1 MRSLWRS
8 QSCTDSTSQT
18 IPARVVIGV
27 TGHRKL
33 DTQPALVQ
41 GIHLAIEKIRQIMP
55 SLRSTPLVLSI
66 LSPLAEGA
74 DCLVTRE
81 ILKVPG
87 AMLEV
92 VLPLEKDDYVQDFE
106 TSESRDEFEE
116 LLSQAKSVR
125 LLPSKS
131 NRTEA
136 YEQVGRY
143 IVDQCDVLIALWD
156 GKPAEDRGGTA
167 ETIQYARETSCP
179 LVWIHTEDSG
189 QVMVE
194 LGQGLNPRPFQ
205 DLDEY
210 NSERIN
216 AVKFEKQ
223 LKEQRNFFMGEAK
236 RAKLPSTRL
245 RPTLDYILRHYVR
258 TDLVALRYQ
267 HLYYRMESLVYTLAL
282 AAVVIAASQ
291 ILFMPEQP
299 MVLISEVVL
308 MLAVLAIVGIGRRQ
322 RWHTRW
328 IDYRFLAERF
338 RSALFMAVTN
348 IDVATLRPPRH
359 LSLSYSSKDWMVAAF
374 SSVWSQRPRFQDSD
388 SFTFEGLRHFLCEA
402 WLEDQIRYHD
412 GTRRRHYQRHHR
424 MASASY
430 VMFGLTICAV
440 LLHIVNVGSHLL
452 ESILVFMAIVF
463 PAIAAS
469 LTAIRTHRDYLR
481 NSMRS
486 AEMVRHLEELKGEM
500 MLVQDY
506 DSLRGLLKDTEE
518 TMLHENEDWRV
529 MVRFHMP
536 EVPG

>member
-1 MRSLWRS
+1 MGSLWRS
-8 QSCTDSTSQT
+8 QACTDSTSQT

-27 TGHRKL
+27 TGHRKP
-33 DTQPALVQ
+33 DTQPALIH
-41 GIHLAIEKIRQIMP
+41 GIHVAIEKIKQTIP

-74 DCLVTRE
+74 DRLVTRE
-81 ILKVPG
+81 IMKVPG
-87 AMLEV
+87 SMLEV

-116 LLSQAKSVR
+116 LLSQARSVR

-131 NRTEA
+131 NRSEA

-156 GKPAEDRGGTA
+156 GKPAADRGGTA
-167 ETIQYARETSCP
+167 EIIQYARETSCP

-189 QVMVE
+189 QVTVE
-194 LGQGLNPRPFQ
+194 LGRGLNPRPFK

-216 AVKFEKQ
+216 AVKLEKQ
-223 LKEQRNFFMGEAK
+223 LKDQCDFFMGEAK
-236 RAKLPSTRL
+236 RAKLPSTSL
-245 RPTLDYILRHYVR
+245 RPTLEYILRHYVR

-267 HLYYRMESLVYTLAL
+267 HLHYRMETLVYALAL
-282 AAVVIAASQ
+282 AAVAIAAFQ
-291 ILFMPEQP
+291 VLFVPDQSII
-299 MVLISEVVL
+299 LISEVAL
-308 MLAVLAIVGIGRRQ
+308 MLAALAIVGIVRRQ
-322 RWHTRW
+322 RWHTKW

-348 IDVATLRPPRH
+348 INVATLRPPRH

-374 SSVWSQRPRFQDSD
+374 SSVWSQRPQFKDSD
-388 SFTFEGLRHFLCEA
+388 SSALEGLRHFLCEA

-412 GTRRRHYQRHHR
+412 GTRKRHYQRHLR
-424 MASASY
+424 MGRASY

-440 LLHIVNVGSHLL
+440 LLHIADIGSHLL
-452 ESILVFMAIVF
+452 GSMLAFMAIVF

-469 LTAIRTHRDYLR
+469 ITAIRTHRDYLR

-486 AEMVRHLEELKGEM
+486 TEMVRHLKELKGEM

-506 DSLRGLLKDTEE
+506 DSLLGLLKETEE

-529 MVRFHMP
+529 VVRFHVL
-536 EVPG
+536 EVPT